1 MALPVL
7 YLNTLT
13 ALRCLTYV
21 HKVRRGR
28 PESGEQEG
36 MAHAEHGGGS
46 GLQLLDAWP
55 LLILREVLGEDPLVP
70 SGQTKQNFSRNSET
84 ETSTPKIAEISAE
97 PKFGAKKF
105 GWKDLQDPTCS
116 KKRQGQQCANRRA
129 RHPPQQGTNHCTNER
144 THQ

>member
-84 ETSTPKIAEISAE
+84 ETSTTLKFRPNQNFGRNTFLGRKQLFWPKMSILA
-97 PKFGAKKF
+97 
-105 GWKDLQDPTCS
+105 
-116 KKRQGQQCANRRA
+116 
-129 RHPPQQGTNHCTNER
+129 
-144 THQ
+144 